1 MKTSFKNK
9 QNWKFRS
16 KKIRKLDDESDSA
29 QEVFTFSLFSNYEN
43 YIPNQSIS
51 SIKKKHVTKTK
62 IYQPIKNENVNSIQL
77 KHESLTINKTSVK
90 LLIDTGSSIDII
102 EKNIFDRVQSKGQKI
117 RIFKKKKELYPYASD
132 PIEMLGYF

>member
-1 MKTSFKNK
+1 M
-9 QNWKFRS
+9 
-16 KKIRKLDDESDSA
+16 
-29 QEVFTFSLFSNYEN
+29 FSNHEN

-117 RIFKKKKELYPYASD
+117 RLFKKKKELYPYASD

>member
-117 RIFKKKKELYPYASD
+117 RLFKKKKELYPYASD

>member
-102 EKNIFDRVQSKGQKI
+102 EKDIFDRVQSKGQKI
-117 RIFKKKKELYPYASD
+117 RLFKKKKELYPYASD

>member
-29 QEVFTFSLFSNYEN
+29 QEVFTFSLFSSYEN

-51 SIKKKHVTKTK
+51 SIKKKHVTKAK

-77 KHESLTINKTSVK
+77 KHESLTINKISVK

-117 RIFKKKKELYPYASD
+117 RLFKKKKELYPYASD

>member
-62 IYQPIKNENVNSIQL
+62 IYQPIENENVNSIQL
-77 KHESLTINKTSVK
+77 KHESLTINKISVK

-117 RIFKKKKELYPYASD
+117 RLFKKKKELYPYASD